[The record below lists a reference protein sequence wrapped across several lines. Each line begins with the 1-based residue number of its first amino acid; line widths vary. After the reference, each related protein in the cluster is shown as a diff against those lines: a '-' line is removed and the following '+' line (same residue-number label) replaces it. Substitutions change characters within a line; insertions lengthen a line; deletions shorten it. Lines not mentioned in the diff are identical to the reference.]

1 MNKYIISDS
10 ALKIIIDNSPIDD
23 KQKKQLA
30 EDIEFLDN
38 DQRVQLMLLLREI
51 YALEDQKNQE
61 LETVSRL
68 FS

>member
-1 MNKYIISDS
+1 MSKYIISDS
-10 ALKIIIDNSPIDD
+10 ALKTIIDNSPIDD
-23 KQKKQLA
+23 NQKKQLA
-30 EDIEFLDN
+30 EDIESLDN

>member
-1 MNKYIISDS
+1 MSKYIISDS
-10 ALKIIIDNSPIDD
+10 ALKTIIDNSPIDD
-23 KQKKQLA
+23 NQKKQLA
-30 EDIEFLDN
+30 EDIESLDN
-38 DQRVQLMLLLREI
+38 DQRVQLMLLLRDI

>member
-23 KQKKQLA
+23 DQKKQLA
-30 EDIEFLDN
+30 EDVESLDN
-38 DQRVQLMLLLREI
+38 DQRVQLMLLLRDI
-51 YALEDQKNQE
+51 YALEDQKDQE

>member
-38 DQRVQLMLLLREI
+38 DQRVQLMLLLRDI

>member
-23 KQKKQLA
+23 NQKKQLA
-30 EDIEFLDN
+30 EDIESLDN
-38 DQRVQLMLLLREI
+38 DQRVQLMLLLRDI

>member
-23 KQKKQLA
+23 DQKKQLA
-30 EDIEFLDN
+30 EDIESLDN
-38 DQRVQLMLLLREI
+38 DQRVQLMLLLRDI

>member
-1 MNKYIISDS
+1 MSKYIISDS
-10 ALKIIIDNSPIDD
+10 ALKTIIDNSPIDD
-23 KQKKQLA
+23 DQKKQLA
-30 EDIEFLDN
+30 EDIESLDN
-38 DQRVQLMLLLREI
+38 DQRVQLMLLLRDI